1 MLLNWFLR
9 PVANHGIRRAHYSSS
24 STAAAGREF
33 PLEGIRIL
41 DLTRIVAGPYCTMVL
56 GDLGAE
62 VYKIE
67 RPFEGDESRKWGPP
81 FMRNSKDSVYFMA
94 ANRNKKSVCVNLK
107 TGREVIYE
115 LAKKCDVL
123 VENYVP
129 GKLDALGLGYETLRT
144 IAPSLVYCSITGF
157 GSEGPYKSKPGYDV
171 IAASMGGL
179 LHITGSE
186 NGPPAKVGIAVTDI
200 ATGLYAHG
208 AILAALLQRHR
219 TERGQKIDVNLFST
233 QVACLINVASNYLN
247 AGKEA
252 RRWGTAHESIVPY
265 EAFETRTGFITLGC
279 GSDAQFVALCRLL
292 GVEELARD
300 ERFVSNRTRVAHRT
314 ELIGILAEILKQKSS
329 SEWMEIFA
337 DASFPV
343 GPINSMKEVFED
355 RHVQAIGLVKTL
367 PHPTAEQVKLVG
379 PPVVYGE
386 ARNEITSIPPQLG
399 QHTDEE
405 PPVLRLRLQKPRN
418 GKKVQWTN
426 GTVDNEHMNKKKS
439 KCCCIYVKPRAFGES
454 SSESEDECEHCFGHV
469 ELKKKNQKVP
479 PLPAKRDDGGNDND
493 DGDANNP
500 DDIDGGP
507 ASMSPGGSSR
517 SGEPSST
524 PTGE

>member
-1 MLLNWFLR
+1 MSVRFALSYSFAQRALWSISAAHPGCLR
-9 PVANHGIRRAHYSSS
+9 AQY
-24 STAAAGREF
+24 STASTNARQF
-33 PLEGIRIL
+33 PLEGVKIL

-67 RPFEGDESRKWGPP
+67 RPFAGDESRKWGPP
-81 FMRNSKDSVYFMA
+81 FMHNSKDSVYFMA

-107 TGREVIYE
+107 TGREVIHE

-129 GKLDALGLGYETLRT
+129 GKLDALGLGYETLKA

-157 GSEGPYKSKPGYDV
+157 GSEGPYRSKPGYDV

-186 NGPPAKVGIAVTDI
+186 DGTPAKVGIAITDI

-219 TERGQKIDVNLFST
+219 TGRGQKIDVNLFST

-247 AGKEA
+247 ANKEA

-265 EAFETRTGFITLGC
+265 EAFETQTGYITLGC
-279 GSDAQFVALCRLL
+279 GSDAQFVSLCELL
-292 GVEELARD
+292 GVAELAQD
-300 ERFVSNRTRVAHRT
+300 ARFISNRTRVDHRK
-314 ELIGILAEILKQKSS
+314 ELISILSAILKRKSS
-329 SEWMEIFA
+329 SEWMQLFEG
-337 DASFPV
+337 ASFPV
-343 GPINSMKEVFED
+343 GPINSMREVFED

-367 PHPTAEQVKLVG
+367 PHATAGEVKLVG

-386 ARNEITSIPPQLG
+386 ARNEITSPPPLLG
-399 QHTDEE
+399 QHTDE
-405 PPVLRLRLQKPRN
+405 VLHDLLGNRQYYGYGYRN
-418 GKKVQWTN
+418 RATAKKCN
-426 GTVDNEHMNKKKS
+426 GQT
-439 KCCCIYVKPRAFGES
+439 G
-454 SSESEDECEHCFGHV
+454 
-469 ELKKKNQKVP
+469 
-479 PLPAKRDDGGNDND
+479 
-493 DGDANNP
+493 
-500 DDIDGGP
+500 
-507 ASMSPGGSSR
+507 R
-517 SGEPSST
+517 SITSI
-524 PTGE
+524 

>member
-1 MLLNWFLR
+1 MLLKYLR
-9 PVANHGIRRAHYSSS
+9 FSVHHYGICRANYSSATRPS
-24 STAAAGREF
+24 AFDGGKQF

-129 GKLDALGLGYETLRT
+129 GKLDGLGLGYNALKT

-157 GSEGPYKSKPGYDV
+157 GSEGPYKTKPGYDV

-179 LHITGSE
+179 LHITGNE
-186 NGPPAKVGIAVTDI
+186 NGPPAKVGIAITDI

-208 AILAALLQRHR
+208 AILAALLQRYR
-219 TERGQKIDVNLFST
+219 TGRGQKIDVNLFST

-252 RRWGTAHESIVPY
+252 KRWGTAHESIVPY
-265 EAFETRTGFITLGC
+265 EAFKTSTGYITLGC
-279 GSDAQFVALCRLL
+279 GSDAQFVSLCRLL
-292 GVEELARD
+292 GMDELLQD
-300 ERFVSNRTRVAHRT
+300 ERFANNQTRVKHRN
-314 ELIGILAEILKQKSS
+314 ELIAILSDILQRKSS

-337 DASFPV
+337 NASFPV

-355 RHVQAIGLVKTL
+355 RHVQAIGMVKTL
-367 PHPTAEQVKLVG
+367 PHPMAGEVKLVG

-386 ARNEITSIPPQLG
+386 AKNEITSIPPQLG
-399 QHTDEE
+399 QHTDE
-405 PPVLRLRLQKPRN
+405 VLRNLL
-418 GKKVQWTN
+418 G
-426 GTVDNEHMNKKKS
+426 
-439 KCCCIYVKPRAFGES
+439 Y
-454 SSESEDECEHCFGHV
+454 
-469 ELKKKNQKVP
+469 
-479 PLPAKRDDGGNDND
+479 
-493 DGDANNP
+493 GDAEMERLR
-500 DDIDGGP
+500 DAKIIQ
-507 ASMSPGGSSR
+507 
-517 SGEPSST
+517 
-524 PTGE
+524 

>member
-1 MLLNWFLR
+1 MLLKRLLPPASVIIN
-9 PVANHGIRRAHYSSS
+9 GIRRAHIASE
-24 STAAAGREF
+24 TGGKQF

-67 RPFEGDESRKWGPP
+67 RPYEGDESRKWGPP
-81 FMRNSKDSVYFMA
+81 FMRNSTDSVYFMA

-129 GKLDALGLGYETLRT
+129 GKLDSLGLGYETLKS

-157 GSEGPYKSKPGYDV
+157 GTEGLYKAKPGYDV

-186 NGPPAKVGIAVTDI
+186 DGPPAKVGIAITDI

-208 AILAALLQRHR
+208 AILAALLQRYR
-219 TERGQKIDVNLFST
+219 TGRGQKIDVNLFST

-252 RRWGTAHESIVPY
+252 KRWGTAHESIVPY
-265 EAFETRTGFITLGC
+265 EAFETKTGYITLGC
-279 GSDAQFVALCRLL
+279 GSDAQFVSLCRLL
-292 GVEELARD
+292 GVAELAQD
-300 ERFVSNRTRVAHRT
+300 ERFASNRTRVSHRK
-314 ELIGILAEILKQKSS
+314 ELIAILSDILKSKSS
-329 SEWMEIFA
+329 SDWMRIFEG
-337 DASFPV
+337 ASFPV
-343 GPINSMKEVFED
+343 GPINSMK
-355 RHVQAIGLVKTL
+355 
-367 PHPTAEQVKLVG
+367 
-379 PPVVYGE
+379 
-386 ARNEITSIPPQLG
+386 
-399 QHTDEE
+399 EE

-479 PLPAKRDDGGNDND
+479 PMPVKRDDGDND
-493 DGDANNP
+493 DGEPHNA
-500 DDIDGGP
+500 DGIGGN
-507 ASMSPGGSSR
+507 SLGSSNGGTPSEPPSA
-517 SGEPSST
+517 SG
-524 PTGE
+524 GE

>member
-1 MLLNWFLR
+1 MGFYRDVWVNIHKSSNTLLLLRSESCAPSASPPVLALSFVRDSSFAYTILIDGMLLKRLLPPASVIIN
-9 PVANHGIRRAHYSSS
+9 GIRRAHIA
-24 STAAAGREF
+24 TDTGGKQF
-33 PLEGIRIL
+33 PLEGVRIL

-67 RPFEGDESRKWGPP
+67 RPYEGDESRKWGPP
-81 FMRNSKDSVYFMA
+81 FMRNSTDSVYFMA

-129 GKLDALGLGYETLRT
+129 GKLDSLGLGYETLKS

-157 GSEGPYKSKPGYDV
+157 GSEGPYKAKPGYDV

-186 NGPPAKVGIAVTDI
+186 DGPPAKVGIAITDI

-219 TERGQKIDVNLFST
+219 TGRGQKIDVNLFST

-252 RRWGTAHESIVPY
+252 KRWGTAHESIVPY
-265 EAFETRTGFITLGC
+265 EAFETKTGYITLGC
-279 GSDAQFVALCRLL
+279 GSDAQFVSLCRLL
-292 GVEELARD
+292 GVAELAQD
-300 ERFVSNRTRVAHRT
+300 ERFASNRTRVSHRK
-314 ELIGILAEILKQKSS
+314 ELIAILSDILKSKSS
-329 SEWMEIFA
+329 SDWMRIFEG
-337 DASFPV
+337 ASFPV

-355 RHVQAIGLVKTL
+355 RHLQAIGMVKTH
-367 PHPTAEQVKLVG
+367 PHPLAGEVKLVG

-386 ARNEITSIPPQLG
+386 AKNEITSVPPQLG
-399 QHTDEE
+399 QHTDE
-405 PPVLRLRLQKPRN
+405 VLRDLLGYGDSELQRLR
-418 GKKVQWTN
+418 
-426 GTVDNEHMNKKKS
+426 NEK
-439 KCCCIYVKPRAFGES
+439 II
-454 SSESEDECEHCFGHV
+454 
-469 ELKKKNQKVP
+469 Q
-479 PLPAKRDDGGNDND
+479 
-493 DGDANNP
+493 
-500 DDIDGGP
+500 
-507 ASMSPGGSSR
+507 
-517 SGEPSST
+517 
-524 PTGE
+524 